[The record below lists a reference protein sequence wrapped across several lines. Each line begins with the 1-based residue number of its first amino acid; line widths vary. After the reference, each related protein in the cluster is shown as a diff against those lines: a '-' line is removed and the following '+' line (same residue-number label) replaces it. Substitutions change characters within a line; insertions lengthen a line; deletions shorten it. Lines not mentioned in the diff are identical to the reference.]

1 MSYMHEYQSYV
12 AISLSHS
19 LFSLC
24 PLFLLRLLCTVPSS
38 VLGPLS
44 LPWLSVPHSRCFNS
58 GSWFSRTLSLS
69 SCLSLS
75 LSVWWCFSP
84 VWVACLSFASCVF
97 AQSVVFQVCMVE
109 RSLWGSGPISQ
120 TTPHGSMFFLYY
132 VYNPFRTCYHDCPH
146 CKAHWC
152 QTCDIWLYENIYLI
166 WLYSYFQ
173 LLSHISPCGGHL
185 FRNLHTVHLNRM

>member
-1 MSYMHEYQSYV
+1 MCLLPTSTTVCRAQS
-12 AISLSHS
+12 ISFSVFFSHS
-19 LFSLC
+19 PLC
-24 PLFLLRLLCTVPSS
+24 WT

-58 GSWFSRTLSLS
+58 GSLFSRTLSLS
-69 SCLSLS
+69 TCLSLS

-97 AQSVVFQVCMVE
+97 AQSVVFQV
-109 RSLWGSGPISQ
+109 SISQ

-132 VYNPFRTCYHDCPH
+132 VYNTFRTCNHDCPR
-146 CKAHWC
+146 CKAHWW
-152 QTCDIWLYENIYLI
+152 QSCDIRLYENIYLI

-185 FRNLHTVHLNRM
+185 FRNLHTVHLNHM